1 MTSAG
6 AGEGKSATA
15 ANLAVVFAQA
25 GQSVLLVDT
34 DLRRPSLH
42 RLFHCESTRGLTNIL
57 VGESTIDD
65 VVQDTHVEGLRLV
78 ASGPLPPNPAEMLDS
93 AAMQRLIDELA
104 NHADVVIF
112 DSPPAIVLTD
122 AVILSSKIDRTI
134 LVAEAGQVTREAFGE
149 AIRLITNAR
158 GNILGVILNKL
169 RLSASDYYYYYYYY
183 DYSRET
189 PRINTPPMSSD
200 DV

>member
-1 MTSAG
+1 MQRFD
-6 AGEGKSATA
+6 KPNSATFIGGGK
-15 ANLAVVFAQA
+15 VEEVK
-25 GQSVLLVDT
+25 LLI
-34 DLRRPSLH
+34 
-42 RLFHCESTRGLTNIL
+42 E
-57 VGESTIDD
+57 E
-65 VVQDTHVEGLRLV
+65 
-78 ASGPLPPNPAEMLDS
+78 LD
-93 AAMQRLIDELA
+93 
-104 NHADVVIF
+104 ADVVIF

-169 RLSASDYYYYYYYY
+169 RLSASDYYYYYSYY

>member
-1 MTSAG
+1 
-6 AGEGKSATA
+6 
-15 ANLAVVFAQA
+15 
-25 GQSVLLVDT
+25 
-34 DLRRPSLH
+34 
-42 RLFHCESTRGLTNIL
+42 
-57 VGESTIDD
+57 
-65 VVQDTHVEGLRLV
+65 
-78 ASGPLPPNPAEMLDS
+78 
-93 AAMQRLIDELA
+93 MQRLIDELA